1 MGRGFGV
8 NYVYKLFEMKRLVLF
23 RGRVENKN
31 ERFFFL
37 FVYGEM
43 NYKRK
48 KKSLRAPSLVYTH
61 RRNVSKFFR
70 YFPIASLGGFSWLLK
85 VFCNEPSDSMK
96 RFPSQRSIGEWW
108 TRLRF
113 YGFYDSRYQVIRKN
127 RVRKKIYIYSYL
139 YTKIWGAK
147 GSNRDRQ
154 SPHSPEEYKE
164 SKKKN

>member
-23 RGRVENKN
+23 RGRVEKKN
-31 ERFFFL
+31 ERFFYFSMMKWIIR
-37 FVYGEM
+37 E
-43 NYKRK
+43 

-96 RFPSQRSIGEWW
+96 RFPSQRPIGEWW

-127 RVRKKIYIYSYL
+127 RVRKKIYSYL

-164 SKKKN
+164 SKKKNKIK